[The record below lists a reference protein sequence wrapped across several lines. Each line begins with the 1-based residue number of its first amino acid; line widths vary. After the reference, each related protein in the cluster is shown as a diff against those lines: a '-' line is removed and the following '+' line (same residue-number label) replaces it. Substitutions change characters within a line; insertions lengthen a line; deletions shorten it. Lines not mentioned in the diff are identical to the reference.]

1 MNNIFTQMNKRDKK
15 EKTFRVDH
23 PSKLWHKFQS
33 PFQLATFLSN
43 QERILEVMKLLSP
56 KKPKG
61 MTKVRIG
68 EQNDG
73 GYVFVEDLLKNGT
86 VAYSIG
92 IGGTLKFEEAIEKY
106 GHHIWMY
113 DHTVDGSRFKTPN
126 RTIQRI
132 GIGPKTKGNIHTL
145 EKMIADNK
153 HQKETNMLLQMDC
166 EGAEWEVFANG
177 NPLDLIGFSQLCIE
191 MHWFVSY
198 FSRADTTNLIERAL
212 QNLRLNFTPCHVH
225 ANNWSGFYKI
235 PGKPPIAETFEVTWI
250 RNDLVEWDDSEEIYP
265 TEFDSPCNATR
276 YEIELGNA
284 QW

>member
-1 MNNIFTQMNKRDKK
+1 MSKKNEKR
-15 EKTFRVDH
+15 KTFTVDH
-23 PSKLWHKFQS
+23 PSSVWKKFKS
-33 PFQLATFLSN
+33 PFQVANFLSN
-43 QERILEVMKLLSP
+43 QERMLDVMKLLSP
-56 KKPKG
+56 RKPKG
-61 MTKVRIG
+61 MKKVRIG

-73 GYVFVEDLLKNGT
+73 GYVFLEDLLTNGK

-92 IGGTLKFEEAIEKY
+92 IGKTVKFEEAIEAY

-126 RTIQRI
+126 RTIQKI
-132 GIGPKTKGNIHTL
+132 GIGTNNKGEFQTLKT
-145 EKMIADNK
+145 MIDSNG

-166 EGAEWEVFANG
+166 EGAEWEVFANM
-177 NPLDLIGFSQLCIE
+177 NSEDLLRLSGFSQLCIE

-198 FSRADTTNLIERAL
+198 FSRADSTDLIQRALTNLRK
-212 QNLRLNFTPCHVH
+212 NFTPCHVH

-235 PGKPPIAETFEVTWI
+235 PRVPPIAETFEVTWV
-250 RNDLVEWDDSEEIYP
+250 RNDLVEWDDAAEEIYP
-265 TEFDSPCNATR
+265 TEFDSPCNDTR